1 MSKIEVVSYTEMEK
15 ASKDLQAVSDTY
27 IEIYTQLMQK
37 ASTMGKAWDSA
48 DNQAFVQQISGFT
61 EELKQMADKLS
72 LASRTL
78 KTQADNL
85 KQRRDVNIADVKKLK
100 N

>member
-15 ASKDLQAVSDTY
+15 SSKELQAISDTY
-27 IEIYTQLMQK
+27 TEIYTQLMQK
-37 ASTMGKAWDSA
+37 ASTMGKAWDAA

-61 EELKQMADKLS
+61 EELKQMAEKLS
-72 LASRTL
+72 VASRTL
-78 KTQADNL
+78 KAQADNL
-85 KQRRDVNIADVKKLK
+85 KQRRDANIADVKKLK